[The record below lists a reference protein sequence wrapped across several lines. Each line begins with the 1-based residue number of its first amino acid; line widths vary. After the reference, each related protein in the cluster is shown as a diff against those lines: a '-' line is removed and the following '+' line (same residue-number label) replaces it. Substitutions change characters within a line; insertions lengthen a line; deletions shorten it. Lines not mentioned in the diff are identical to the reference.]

1 MTTAMGASRG
11 TGSDGNLQV
20 QLQSSAGAV
29 KASATLADY
38 FSEGKLTTWNANG
51 VGFEAGDE
59 IRFRWSSTNGWK
71 LSGLSLEGFTLQGQ
85 SAPFW
90 MDLADGCES
99 CNVRVPCSGAGAVQW
114 APGECY
120 SQLECVRS
128 ECATRRVWTVRDLS
142 PPPSPPPSP
151 PSPPPSPPSGGG
163 DGNST
168 AIIIVVIVAVV
179 VLMLAIV
186 TAVVV
191 LKKKNNVD
199 ATTPAVTGT
208 AVKPADVQQ
217 MTPPRASPSGKKLGP
232 EKLKEL
238 KELKELL
245 DNGVLN
251 QAEFDAQKKAVL
263 A

>member
-1 MTTAMGASRG
+1 MH
-11 TGSDGNLQV
+11 
-20 QLQSSAGAV
+20 
-29 KASATLADY
+29 
-38 FSEGKLTTWNANG
+38 
-51 VGFEAGDE
+51 
-59 IRFRWSSTNGWK
+59 
-71 LSGLSLEGFTLQGQ
+71 
-85 SAPFW
+85 
-90 MDLADGCES
+90 
-99 CNVRVPCSGAGAVQW
+99 
-114 APGECY
+114 
-120 SQLECVRS
+120 
-128 ECATRRVWTVRDLS
+128 
-142 PPPSPPPSP
+142 
-151 PSPPPSPPSGGG
+151 
-163 DGNST
+163 
-168 AIIIVVIVAVV
+168 IVAVV